1 MYLGK
6 QWLFLFVGIFIGACA
21 VFLFLFFSSS
31 KEKVLSPSRE
41 LVQENSKYP
50 HIRPLILP
58 WDQKLNRTQELFPF
72 RNVIDASIAKLVQ
85 EKKVEV
91 VAYYFRDLNNGPYF
105 GINIDQ
111 SFSLA
116 SLLKVPVLMSYYRWA
131 EQDPSILKKK
141 LVFYESN
148 VKRIDE
154 NPLTKPKTR
163 LQPGETY
170 IVEDL
175 IEKMITESDNDSFQL
190 LVENIDVGLL
200 ADPYNLTE
208 SEIDSKDDDYSG
220 SLRRYSTFLRAIYNA
235 SYLSRPYSEKAMQV
249 LARSEFKEGIVA
261 GLPKGIE
268 VAHKFGVRESKD
280 THQLHDCGVVY
291 YPNNPYLICIMTK
304 GKDIRDLSS
313 VIKQLSILTYKEVN
327 TQLARKE

>member
-6 QWLFLFVGIFIGACA
+6 QWLFLFIGMFIGACA
-21 VFLFLFFSSS
+21 VFLFFPSS

-72 RNVIDASIAKLVQ
+72 RNVIDASIEKLVQ
-85 EKKVEV
+85 EKKVEA

-141 LVFYESN
+141 ILFEESA
-148 VKRIDE
+148 VKRRDE

-163 LQPGETY
+163 LQPGEAY

-190 LVENIDVGLL
+190 LVDNIDVGLL

-208 SEIDSKDDDYSG
+208 TEIDSKDDDYSG

-249 LARSEFKEGIVA
+249 LARSEFKEGIVS

-268 VAHKFGVRESKD
+268 VAHKFGIRENKD
-280 THQLHDCGVVY
+280 TNQLHDCGVVY

-304 GKDIRDLSS
+304 GKDMRDLSS
-313 VIKQLSILTYKEVN
+313 VIKQLSLLTYKEVN
-327 TQLARKE
+327 SQLTRKE